1 MTPKDIL
8 QLESTD
14 IRQAYLFE
22 ENGRWYAY
30 EHSAN
35 RIEKFVK
42 GFVDFKH
49 KVQDVCGRIKI
60 EIDINVLENA
70 PLRCVKTPCLYSI
83 ALQHKSGKKY
93 KHQKPICRKIY
104 TDIVCFVCVPH
115 PTQRQLAKVVLSGWG
130 FLLMPR
136 GKARIGNSY
145 FLRIIFVYLI

>member
-22 ENGRWYAY
+22 ENGHWYAY

-49 KVQDVCGRIKI
+49 KVQDVCGRIKTLCEDSLLI
-60 EIDINVLENA
+60 LD
-70 PLRCVKTPCLYSI
+70 C
-83 ALQHKSGKKY
+83 
-93 KHQKPICRKIY
+93 
-104 TDIVCFVCVPH
+104 
-115 PTQRQLAKVVLSGWG
+115 PTA
-130 FLLMPR
+130 
-136 GKARIGNSY
+136 
-145 FLRIIFVYLI
+145 